1 MLSPYLM
8 KQTKDTCKY
17 DYDDKLIIIAQA
29 NRYKLYLTGLAYIP
43 YKNLSRYKKSFNL
56 IYRKNV

>member
-1 MLSPYLM
+1 M

-29 NRYKLYLTGLAYIP
+29 NRYKLYLAGHAYIP
-43 YKNLSRYKKSFNL
+43 YQNLSRYEKSFNL
-56 IYRKNV
+56 VYGKNT